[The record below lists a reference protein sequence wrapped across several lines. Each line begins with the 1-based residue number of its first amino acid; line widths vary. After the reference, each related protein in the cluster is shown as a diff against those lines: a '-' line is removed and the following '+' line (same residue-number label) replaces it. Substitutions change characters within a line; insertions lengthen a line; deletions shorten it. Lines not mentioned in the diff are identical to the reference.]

1 MAQSDLLEIQG
12 LTKSFP
18 GVRALSGVDF
28 SLKSGEIHALLGEN
42 GAGKSTLIKT
52 LTGVYKKD
60 AGKILF
66 QGRDFEAHSPAHAS
80 QNGISTVYQEVNLI
94 PELSVAENI
103 YLGRE
108 PLKYGNIYW
117 KKMKEGAAEVLGR
130 LHIKIDVSR
139 ELSSYSIGIQQMV
152 SIARALDVSAKV
164 LILDEPTSS
173 LDEVEVKS
181 LFEVMR
187 DLRSQGIAIVF
198 ITHFLDQVYEV
209 CDRITVLRNSKL
221 VGVFNVSE
229 LSKVELVTHMLG
241 KKLTDEARKSQKKTE
256 NGTNGV
262 FMELRD
268 VLAPGLSNID
278 MKVRKGEVL
287 GFAGLL
293 GSGRT
298 EVAHIL
304 FGINKPMSGE
314 VFLEGEACNINTP
327 RKAIS
332 RGIALCPED
341 RRREGII
348 ADLTVRENIIL
359 AMQASRGIF
368 RTMSRKE
375 QQRIVD
381 KYIEELSIVTPDAE
395 QKVKFLSG
403 GNQQKVILARWLAS
417 NPKFLILDEPTRG
430 IDVGVKMDIQNL
442 VGELAEKG
450 IAVLFISSELEEV
463 LRCSERILVLRD
475 RKIVGELAGEDINGA
490 TVMQTI
496 AEGNVS
502 AQG

>member
-1 MAQSDLLEIQG
+1 MVQSDLLEIQG

-60 AGKILF
+60 AGRVLF
-66 QGRDFEAHSPAHAS
+66 LGQEFEAHSPAHAS
-80 QNGISTVYQEVNLI
+80 ENGISTVYQEVNLI

-108 PLKYGNIYW
+108 PLKWGNIDW
-117 KKMKEGAAEVLGR
+117 KKMREGAEKALAR
-130 LHIKIDVSR
+130 LHLHIDVNL
-139 ELSSYSIGIQQMV
+139 EVSSYSIAIQQMI
-152 SIARALDVSAKV
+152 SIARALDVDAKV

-173 LDEVEVKS
+173 LDEGEVAS

-187 DLRSQGIAIVF
+187 DLRSRGMAIVF

-209 CDRITVLRNSKL
+209 CDRITVLRNSQL
-221 VGVFNVSE
+221 VGVFNAAE
-229 LSKVELVTHMLG
+229 LSKVDLVTHMIG
-241 KKLTDEARKSQKKTE
+241 KELDDEVKRPHRSADSDAPD
-256 NGTNGV
+256 V
-262 FMELRD
+262 CMELRNVD
-268 VLAPGLSNID
+268 APGLDVVNLKIN
-278 MKVRKGEVL
+278 KGEVL

-298 EVAHIL
+298 EVAQIL
-304 FGINKPMSGE
+304 FGINRLLSGE
-314 VFLEGEACNINTP
+314 VVVEGEKVHINNP
-327 RKAIS
+327 RKAIDK
-332 RGIALCPED
+332 GIAFCPED

-348 ADLTVRENIIL
+348 ADLSVRENIIL
-359 AMQASRGIF
+359 AVQASRGVF
-368 RTMSRKE
+368 KTMTRKE
-375 QQRIVD
+375 QMRIVD

-403 GNQQKVILARWLAS
+403 GNQQKVILARWLAA

-430 IDVGVKMDIQNL
+430 IDVGVKLDIQNL

-450 IAVLFISSELEEV
+450 MAVLFISSELEEV
-463 LRCSERILVLRD
+463 LRSSERIVVLRD
-475 RKIVGELAGEDINGA
+475 RKIVDELTGEDMNGA
-490 TVMQTI
+490 KVMRII
-496 AEGNVS
+496 AEGS
-502 AQG
+502 ADA

>member
-1 MAQSDLLEIQG
+1 MVQSDLLEIQG

-28 SLKSGEIHALLGEN
+28 FLRKGEIHALLGEN

-60 AGKILF
+60 AGRVLF
-66 QGRDFEAHSPAHAS
+66 QGQEFEAHSPAHAS
-80 QNGISTVYQEVNLI
+80 ENGISTVYQEVNLI

-108 PLKYGNIYW
+108 PLKYGNIDW
-117 KKMKEGAAEVLGR
+117 KKMREGARRALAR
-130 LHIKIDVSR
+130 LHLNIDVSL
-139 ELSSYSIGIQQMV
+139 EVSSYSIAIQQMI
-152 SIARALDVSAKV
+152 SIARALDVDAKI

-173 LDEVEVKS
+173 LDEGEVAS

-187 DLRSQGIAIVF
+187 HLRAQGMAIIF

-221 VGVFNVSE
+221 VGVFNAAE
-229 LSKVELVTHMLG
+229 LSKVNLVTHMLG
-241 KKLTDEARKSQKKTE
+241 KELDDEVKKPHRTTEKGTDE
-256 NGTNGV
+256 V
-262 FMELRD
+262 FLELRNVD
-268 VLAPGLSNID
+268 APGLDVVNL
-278 MKVRKGEVL
+278 KVNKGEVL

-298 EVAHIL
+298 EIAQIM
-304 FGINKPMSGE
+304 FGINRPLSGD
-314 VFLEGEACNINTP
+314 VSIEGEKVHLTQP

-332 RGIALCPED
+332 HGIAFCPED

-348 ADLTVRENIIL
+348 ADLSVRENIIL
-359 AMQASRGIF
+359 AIQASRGIF
-368 RTMSRKE
+368 KTMARKE
-375 QQRIVD
+375 QIRIVD
-381 KYIEELSIVTPDAE
+381 EYIKELNIVTPDAE

-430 IDVGVKMDIQNL
+430 IDVGVKLDIQNL
-442 VGELAEKG
+442 VGKLAEKG
-450 IAVLFISSELEEV
+450 MAVLFISSELEEV
-463 LRCSERILVLRD
+463 LRSSERIVVLRD
-475 RKIVGELAGEDINGA
+475 RKIVGDLTGEDMNGA
-490 TVMQTI
+490 KVMQSI
-496 AEGNVS
+496 AEGS
-502 AQG
+502 ANA

>member
-1 MAQSDLLEIQG
+1 MVQSDLLEIQG

-60 AGKILF
+60 AGRVLF
-66 QGRDFEAHSPAHAS
+66 LGQEFEAHSPAHAS
-80 QNGISTVYQEVNLI
+80 ENGISTVYQEVNLI

-108 PLKYGNIYW
+108 PLKWGNIDW
-117 KKMKEGAAEVLGR
+117 KKMREGAEKALAKLH
-130 LHIKIDVSR
+130 LHIDVNL
-139 ELSSYSIGIQQMV
+139 EVSSYSIAIQQMI
-152 SIARALDVSAKV
+152 SIARALDVEAKI

-173 LDEVEVKS
+173 LDEGEVAS

-187 DLRSQGIAIVF
+187 NLRSKGMAIVF

-209 CDRITVLRNSKL
+209 CDRITVLRNSQL
-221 VGVFNVSE
+221 VGVFNAAE
-229 LSKVELVTHMLG
+229 LSKVNLVTHMIG
-241 KKLTDEARKSQKKTE
+241 KELDDEVKRPHRSAESDAPD
-256 NGTNGV
+256 V
-262 FMELRD
+262 FMELRNVD
-268 VLAPGLSNID
+268 APGLDVVNLKIN
-278 MKVRKGEVL
+278 KGEVL

-298 EVAHIL
+298 EVAQIL
-304 FGINKPMSGE
+304 FGINRLLSGE
-314 VFLEGEACNINTP
+314 VVVEGENVHINNP
-327 RKAIS
+327 RKAIDK
-332 RGIALCPED
+332 GIAFCPED

-359 AMQASRGIF
+359 AVQASRGVF
-368 RTMSRKE
+368 KTMTRKE
-375 QQRIVD
+375 QMRIVD

-403 GNQQKVILARWLAS
+403 GNQQKVILARWLAA

-430 IDVGVKMDIQNL
+430 IDVGVKLDIQNL

-450 IAVLFISSELEEV
+450 MAVLFISSEFDEV
-463 LRCSERILVLRD
+463 LRSSERIVVLRD
-475 RKIVGELAGEDINGA
+475 RKIVDDLTGEDMNGA
-490 TVMQTI
+490 KVMRII
-496 AEGNVS
+496 AEGS
-502 AQG
+502 ANA

>member
-1 MAQSDLLEIQG
+1 MVQSELLEIRG
-12 LTKSFP
+12 LSKSFP
-18 GVRALSGVDF
+18 GVRALTDVDF

-60 AGKILF
+60 AGKVF
-66 QGRDFEAHSPAHAS
+66 FDGKEFEAHSPAHAG

-94 PELSVAENI
+94 PGLSVAENI

-108 PLKYGNIYW
+108 PMKYGNIDW
-117 KKMKEGAAEVLGR
+117 KQMRAGAQKALAKLR
-130 LHIKIDVSR
+130 IKLDVNQ
-139 ELSSYSIGIQQMV
+139 ELSSCSIAIQQMV

-173 LDEVEVKS
+173 LDEGEVAS

-187 DLRSQGIAIVF
+187 NLRSQGIAIVF
-198 ITHFLDQVYEV
+198 ITHFLDQVYEI

-221 VGVFNVSE
+221 VGVFNVNE
-229 LSKVELVTHMLG
+229 LSKVDLVTHMLG
-241 KKLTDEARKSQKKTE
+241 KELDEESRKSHKKD
-256 NGTNGV
+256 GQSAGDV
-262 FMELRD
+262 FMELKD
-268 VLAPGLSNID
+268 VVASGLGQMNL
-278 MKVRKGEVL
+278 KVRKGEVL

-298 EVAHIL
+298 EVAEIL
-304 FGINKPMSGE
+304 FGIRKPLSGE
-314 VFLEGEACNINTP
+314 LLLNGKKTNLKNP
-327 RKAIS
+327 RNAIS
-332 RGIALCPED
+332 HGIAFCPED

-348 ADLTVRENIIL
+348 ADLSVRENIIL
-359 AMQASRGIF
+359 AIQARRGIF

-381 KYIEELSIVTPDAE
+381 KYIEELKIATPDAE
-395 QKVKFLSG
+395 QKVQFLSG

-430 IDVGVKMDIQNL
+430 IDVGVKLDIQDL
-442 VGELAEKG
+442 VGALSEEG
-450 IAVLFISSELEEV
+450 MAVLFISSELEEV
-463 LRCSERILVLRD
+463 LRSSERVLVLRD
-475 RKIVGELAGEDINGA
+475 RNIVDELTGEDINGA
-490 TVMQTI
+490 KVMHTI
-496 AEGNVS
+496 AEGSTDV
-502 AQG
+502 